1 MDILN
6 DENIIV
12 TVPDYLA
19 SDSIEEE
26 NTENENDLSDNE
38 TQSIDYSE
46 SLATIIN
53 NQENTILL
61 LESIEQNQNDNI
73 LSLNEIFTGIK
84 FCSNLGLLVV
94 ICLCAIAFGKY
105 IKKLLM

>member
-1 MDILN
+1 MDIFN
-6 DENIIV
+6 DKNIIV

-53 NQENTILL
+53 NQQDTILL
-61 LESIEQNQNDNI
+61 LESIEQKQDNNNS
-73 LSLNEIFTGIK
+73 SLQDIFTGIH
-84 FCSNLGLLVV
+84 FVSNLSLLVV
-94 ICLCAIAFGKY
+94 ICVCGLAFGKY
-105 IKKLLM
+105 IKQLLM